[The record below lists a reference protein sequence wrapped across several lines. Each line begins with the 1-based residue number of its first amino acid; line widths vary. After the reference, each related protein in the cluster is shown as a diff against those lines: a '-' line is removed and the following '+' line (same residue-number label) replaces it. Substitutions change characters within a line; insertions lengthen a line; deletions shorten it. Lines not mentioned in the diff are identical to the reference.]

1 MAPNNPDSNLSRQKI
16 THQNTQVKLNW
27 KVPVN
32 IHWTVSVESPC
43 DLALSGARDGAREH
57 VEGPTTTTTTTT
69 TTTNTNNNNND
80 NGNNSHNNIYGY
92 NNNDNRNNSNTSN
105 NHNKL

>member
-69 TTTNTNNNNND
+69 TNTNNNNND